1 MPELTQPE
9 VYSPRTLQVWKT
21 LLNWLAFFFQIF
33 VQILRAF
40 GHLRLL
46 SSDSSSDSSSPSF
59 KPLPVVEL
67 PDHELLAA
75 SAVDIASVED
85 EEESDGLMEKLTVFS
100 MFLLISRYECGF
112 PSRNC
117 LLETGGSA
125 QCLFLD
131 SICARF
137 FLKLWFASAVWVSS
151 IL

>member
-1 MPELTQPE
+1 MHLVVGEAVPISFPMAELTQPE

-46 SSDSSSDSSSPSF
+46 SSSESDSSSPSF

-85 EEESDGLMEKLTVFS
+85 EEESDGLMEKLTV
-100 MFLLISRYECGF
+100 L
-112 PSRNC
+112 
-117 LLETGGSA
+117 
-125 QCLFLD
+125 
-131 SICARF
+131 SIT
-137 FLKLWFASAVWVSS
+137 SS
-151 IL
+151 C